1 MVQDKT
7 AAASHTKSGHMTAL
21 QGKQHAR
28 QPRDV
33 RCVRL
38 RHREATASAHKPAA
52 ESQRM
57 QVQVLLCNTKVG
69 SLGLNLTW
77 ATEVIILDVWWNGVA
92 EDQAADR
99 CHRIGQDRPVNVR
112 PILGFRV

>member
-1 MVQDKT
+1 MWDGYLR
-7 AAASHTKSGHMTAL
+7 HLEELWAL
-21 QGKQHAR
+21 LQAGTEHC
-28 QPRDV
+28 
-33 RCVRL
+33 CVRL
-38 RHREATASAHKPAA
+38 
-52 ESQRM
+52 

-112 PILGFRV
+112 KFLGFRVIIKP